1 MARTMNYKKP
11 KDTKKTLKRLL
22 GYLGVHKIAVA
33 IVAILVTVSSV
44 ASILGTYL
52 LKPVVNRYI
61 LPGDVEGL
69 ARMLFFMGVMYAV
82 GVLATYGYGQIMA
95 RTGQQVVS
103 EIREDLFRHTQGLP
117 LSYFDGH
124 THGELMSRFTND
136 VDTISEALN
145 NSFTTLIQSFFT
157 IAGTI
162 ICIIL
167 LNFKLSLIVLVF
179 MLLMF
184 FFIKY
189 SGARG
194 KRYFNSQQKYLGE
207 VNGFIEEMVDG
218 QKVEKVFNHEEV
230 DFKEFSKRNVSFG
243 EAQMKTLG
251 IMTHDGVYTNLG
263 LLLSDQCVHTIKV
276 AAFEGTT
283 QNQFKDRKEFSG
295 SLFQQMDEV
304 YDYIDFRNQTHST
317 FQKLYRIDQRDYPET
332 AVREALLNLLVHRE
346 YSFRASTFISLYE
359 DRLEFTSIGGLV
371 SGVTLNDV
379 LMGISVCRNMKL
391 ANVFYR
397 LELIEAY
404 GTGIL
409 KMKEAY
415 SETGKEPKIEISDN
429 AFKVILPNLNVHTNQ
444 EKQGANKTEEY
455 LAEEAVINLA
465 KRQGTFTRKD
475 VEKELEISQTTCGR
489 LLRRMID
496 KMQIM
501 QEGKGKNTHYRIL
514 E

>member
-1 MARTMNYKKP
+1 
-11 KDTKKTLKRLL
+11 
-22 GYLGVHKIAVA
+22 
-33 IVAILVTVSSV
+33 
-44 ASILGTYL
+44 
-52 LKPVVNRYI
+52 
-61 LPGDVEGL
+61 
-69 ARMLFFMGVMYAV
+69 
-82 GVLATYGYGQIMA
+82 
-95 RTGQQVVS
+95 
-103 EIREDLFRHTQGLP
+103 
-117 LSYFDGH
+117 
-124 THGELMSRFTND
+124 
-136 VDTISEALN
+136 
-145 NSFTTLIQSFFT
+145 
-157 IAGTI
+157 
-162 ICIIL
+162 
-167 LNFKLSLIVLVF
+167 
-179 MLLMF
+179 
-184 FFIKY
+184 
-189 SGARG
+189 
-194 KRYFNSQQKYLGE
+194 
-207 VNGFIEEMVDG
+207 
-218 QKVEKVFNHEEV
+218 
-230 DFKEFSKRNVSFG
+230 
-243 EAQMKTLG
+243 MKTLG

-263 LLLSDQCVHTIKV
+263 LLLSDQCVHTIRV

-409 KMKEAY
+409 KMNEAY
-415 SETGKEPKIEISDN
+415 SGTGKEPKIEISDN
-429 AFKVILPNLNVHTNQ
+429 AFKIILPNLNVNADQ
-444 EKQGANKTEEY
+444 EKQTANKPEQH

-475 VEKELEISQTTCGR
+475 IEKELEISQTACGR
-489 LLRRMID
+489 LLRRMLER
-496 KMQIM
+496 KQIV